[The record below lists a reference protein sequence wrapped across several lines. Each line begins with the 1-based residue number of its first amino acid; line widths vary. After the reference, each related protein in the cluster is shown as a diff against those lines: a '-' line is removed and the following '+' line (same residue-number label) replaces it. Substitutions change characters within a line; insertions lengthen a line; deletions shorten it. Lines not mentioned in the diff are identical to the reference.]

1 MQNIIRTLKQK
12 QYIKTTCYVGL
23 SIISA
28 LLFMEFIVH
37 FTDRS
42 SYNSFLYDEESGLLI
57 HRPNTTNTIA
67 LSCLTNKAHFNTL
80 GFYGPEI
87 LPKEPNEYRIM
98 IMGGSLIESLQV
110 PIKMRLDTLLQNKL
124 NENNSGKNFTV
135 ISVGFAGNGTF
146 LNMLYFKKF
155 QKTIEP
161 DLVIDLMTNYDFGVD
176 APEVNHAP
184 YFDDK
189 GNVVTELPKTRRDP
203 ARLFIQGMMRS
214 SKLTM
219 NLYYKYMA
227 TKDLIKKEKN
237 NVATDIESTIPL
249 YGSWD
254 TEDKLF
260 QKFAEL
266 VKTSGAKFLVM
277 SWSQDGII
285 PRNFVQSNFEPIMKK
300 NKINTFDITQ
310 NLDDIQKQVGQL
322 TWSCDGHWNEAGHVA
337 VANKMYSYL
346 MTRPDLLK

>member
-1 MQNIIRTLKQK
+1 MINKSILKK
-12 QYIKTTCYVGL
+12 SLYTILT
-23 SIISA
+23 IMSA
-28 LLFMEFIVH
+28 FVFMECIVH

-42 SYNSFLYDEESGLLI
+42 SYDSFLYDEESGLLV
-57 HRPNTTNTIA
+57 HRPNTINTVA
-67 LSCLTNKAHFNTL
+67 LSCLTNKVHFNSL

-87 LPKEPNEYRIM
+87 SPKQPDEYRIM
-98 IMGGSLIESLQV
+98 ILGGSLVESLQV
-110 PIKMRLDTLLQNKL
+110 PLQKRLDNLLQEKL
-124 NENNSGKNFTV
+124 NQNNSTKKYKV

-155 QKTIEP
+155 EKAIQP

-189 GNVVTELPKTRRDP
+189 GNVVTELPKTRRNP
-203 ARLFIQGMMRS
+203 TRLFIQGMMRS

-219 NLYYKYMA
+219 NVYYKYMA
-227 TKDLIKKEKN
+227 AKDLIKKEKN
-237 NVATDIESTIPL
+237 NVATDIESTIPV

-266 VKTSGAKFLVM
+266 VKADGAKFLVM

-285 PRNFVQSNFEPIMKK
+285 PRNFVQSNFEPLMKK
-300 NKINTFDITQ
+300 NKINTFDITA
-310 NLDDIQKQVGQL
+310 NLDDVQKQIGSL
-322 TWSCDGHWNEAGHVA
+322 TWTCDGHWNEAGHVA